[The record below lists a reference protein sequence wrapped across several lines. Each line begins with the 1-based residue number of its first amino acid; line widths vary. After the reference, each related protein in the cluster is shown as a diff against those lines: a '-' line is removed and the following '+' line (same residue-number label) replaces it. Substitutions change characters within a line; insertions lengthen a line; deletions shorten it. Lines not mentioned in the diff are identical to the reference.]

1 MTFKIEEKYFESI
14 PVLARNRDLYKK
26 IDGWY
31 HQTIDGADLSVEFMQ
46 NKDCKWIDTGKI
58 ETLVLGSLNSV

>member
-14 PVLARNRDLYKK
+14 PVLARNRDSYTK

-46 NKDCKWIDTGKI
+46 NEDCK
-58 ETLVLGSLNSV
+58 

>member
-46 NKDCKWIDTGKI
+46 NKDCK
-58 ETLVLGSLNSV
+58 